1 MDESDD
7 DALKAT
13 NDLLKQDP
21 SLSQP
26 SNIQNN
32 NESIEYEQT
41 KQNLLTQ
48 ITYGEETIPIT
59 DRFAINCKRKVAIY
73 ADKNA
78 PSIMVNI
85 PEITRMYEH
94 FKSNSVKIR
103 LVTDINSDNM
113 GYCKHM
119 IKRYGVEIRHL
130 TGIKGNLAISDDKEY
145 IASAALHESKP
156 IPLLIYSNVKE
167 VVEQNQFIF
176 ETLWKKAIPV
186 EQRIKEIEEKTLP
199 IETYLIDDPQEGL
212 NYSIDFVNRVEEGL
226 SICTSI
232 GHLKL
237 LDVTKPLL
245 QVYVELLSK
254 QKKGIMKEGIRW
266 LTYIDNNKKDMEL
279 VKKFLRIGIEIRHS
293 DHLPPLNFAISDK
306 QFVGSLEKIVD
317 RKMFERI
324 LHSTEPLYMKH
335 FQTIFKELWKEGI
348 GAQERIRQIETG
360 IAAETT
366 KVIENPIQSK
376 NLFLQILEEAQEEIM
391 VIFPSVNS
399 VKRQSKIGLFN
410 LLKLKNQQNFR
421 IRILSPRI
429 DTIMEILLLEYSKER
444 DNRID
449 NIAVREIPRLDE
461 IRSTILMVDKKQL
474 LAMEIKDDNKE
485 TFEEGIGLVTYSTSH
500 PTVLSYI
507 TIFET
512 LWIQTEMFEN
522 VRISNEKL
530 VESEELERE
539 FINTAAHELRT
550 PTQAIMGYTELNAEI
565 IDDILKTAELSKDE
579 KLKRNVIQLH
589 KHIDAVSRNS
599 ERLNEL
605 INNLLDVAR
614 IESNRLNSLQLRKE
628 KLDLIKE
635 INDLLKTE
643 LGKKIIDQ
651 NIKINVIND
660 DIDEHCL
667 VYADRLRINQIFNNL
682 IGNAIKFSHQNGK
695 IDIII
700 KENAS
705 NIKELDS
712 GKKETIVDSLQ
723 SKNMEKIKGNK
734 PRGQI
739 LVGIFDIGKGISP
752 KIMPKLFEKFITD
765 SDTGT
770 GLGLYITRN
779 LVEAHGGKIWAFN
792 NADGVGSTFVFTLPK
807 TANRILDNN

>member
-13 NDLLKQDP
+13 NDLLKQNP
-21 SLSQP
+21 SSSQP

-78 PSIMVNI
+78 PSIVVNI

-103 LVTDINSDNM
+103 LVTDVNSDNM

-119 IKRYGVEIRHL
+119 IKRYSVEIRHL
-130 TGIKGNLAISDDKEY
+130 TGVKGNLAISDDKEY

-237 LDVTKPLL
+237 LDVTKALL

-254 QKKGIMKEGIRW
+254 QKKGIVKEGIRW
-266 LTYIDNNKKDMEL
+266 LTYIDNNKKDLEL

-306 QFVGSLEKIVD
+306 QFVGSLEKIVN

-335 FQTIFKELWKEGI
+335 FQTIFEELWKEGI

-449 NIAVREIPRLDE
+449 NIAVREIPTLQE

-550 PTQAIMGYTELNAEI
+550 PTQAIMGYTELDAEI
-565 IDDILKTAELSKDE
+565 INDILKTVELFKDE

-589 KHIDAVSRNS
+589 KHIGAVSRNS

-643 LGKKIIDQ
+643 LGQKIIDQ

-660 DIDEHCL
+660 DINEHCL

-739 LVGIFDIGKGISP
+739 LVGISDTGKGISP

-792 NADGVGSTFVFTLPK
+792 NADGMGFTFVFTLPK
-807 TANRILDNN
+807 SDDGILDSN